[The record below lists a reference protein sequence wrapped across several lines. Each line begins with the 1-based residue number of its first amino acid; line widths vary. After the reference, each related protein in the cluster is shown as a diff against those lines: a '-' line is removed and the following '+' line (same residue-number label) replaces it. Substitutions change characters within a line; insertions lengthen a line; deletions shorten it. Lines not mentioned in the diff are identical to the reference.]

1 MVLAV
6 ALALVPLPAGAQVT
20 PEDLARADRELQE
33 TRRELQ
39 AMLIR
44 YEEAVTE
51 EARLADALDRL
62 QESLAQTELEL
73 DLLRGVLR
81 LRVAEMYIE
90 GGAPGLSLLLDA
102 ASLGEFSTRLGYLE
116 EVGSADRVL
125 VRRLE
130 VARREYD
137 RSAAAVDQA
146 AREQRQAVAELEGLT
161 AELTSAVEA
170 AQARYQKLLAQ
181 RREEEER
188 ARRAEEARRREEAAR
203 AATSTTT
210 TAPNPAAPASS
221 PSTTQAATPATAPAP
236 PPPAS
241 SSGGLSCPVAGF
253 STFTDTFG
261 APRSGG
267 RVHLGVDM
275 MAARGTPVVAI
286 ESGTVRLHMS
296 WLGGISIF
304 LRGDSGDEYF
314 YTHLD
319 GWAEGLSSGEW
330 VGGGQLIGY
339 VGSTGNAGTPH
350 LHFERHPG
358 GGGAVNPYPLVASLC

>member
-1 MVLAV
+1 MIGRAMVLA
-6 ALALVPLPAGAQVT
+6 LALIPLPAVAQVT
-20 PEDLARADRELQE
+20 PEDLTRADRELQE
-33 TRRELQ
+33 ARRELE

-44 YEEAVTE
+44 YEEAVTQ
-51 EARLADALDRL
+51 EARLADDLERL

-73 DLLRGVLR
+73 ELLREVLR

-116 EVGSADRVL
+116 EVGSSDRVL

-146 AREQRQAVAELEGLT
+146 TREQQQAVAELEGLT
-161 AELTSAVEA
+161 AELTTAVEA
-170 AQARYQKLLAQ
+170 AEAHYQQLVAQ

-188 ARRAEEARRREEAAR
+188 ARRAAEARRREEAAR
-203 AATSTTT
+203 RAATSTT
-210 TAPNPAAPASS
+210 AASNPAPASS
-221 PSTTQAATPATAPAP
+221 PSTTPATTPAP
-236 PPPAS
+236 PPPAPS
-241 SSGGLSCPVAGF
+241 SVGLSCPVAGF

-286 ESGTVRLHMS
+286 ESGTVRLHVS

-304 LRGDSGDEYF
+304 LGGDSEDEYF

-319 GWAEGLSSGEW
+319 GWAGGMSSGDW
-330 VGGGQLIGY
+330 VAGAELIGY

-350 LHFERHPG
+350 LHFEHHPG

>member
-1 MVLAV
+1 MIGRAMVLVA
-6 ALALVPLPAGAQVT
+6 ALALIPLPAAAQVT
-20 PEDLARADRELQE
+20 PEDLARADRELQSA
-33 TRRELQ
+33 RRELE

-44 YEEAVTE
+44 YEEAVSK
-51 EARLADALDRL
+51 EARLADDLERL
-62 QESLAQTELEL
+62 QDSLAQTELEL
-73 DLLRGVLR
+73 DLLREVLR
-81 LRVAEMYIE
+81 LRVAEMYIQ

-116 EVGSADRVL
+116 EVGSSDQVL

-130 VARREYD
+130 VARREFD

-146 AREQRQAVAELEGLT
+146 AREQQQAVAELEGLT
-161 AELTSAVEA
+161 AELTTAVEA
-170 AQARYQKLLAQ
+170 AQTRYQQLLAQ

-203 AATSTTT
+203 LAATSTTAP
-210 TAPNPAAPASS
+210 APNPAPPASS
-221 PSTTQAATPATAPAP
+221 PSTTAPDP

-241 SSGGLSCPVAGF
+241 GSGGLSCPVAGF
-253 STFTDTFG
+253 TTFTDTFG

-319 GWAEGLSSGEW
+319 GWAGGLSSGEW
-330 VGGGQLIGY
+330 VAGGQLIGY

-350 LHFERHPG
+350 LHFEFHPG
-358 GGGAVNPYPLVASLC
+358 GGGAVNPYPLAASLC